1 MHDRGYARLRS
12 RVDRTPDEDL
22 VALWIFAL
30 IGDSQ
35 WPLLIR
41 YLDEWP
47 RDYRPVAKA

>member
-1 MHDRGYARLRS
+1 MFRGFSGWQRT
-12 RVDRTPDEDL
+12 TPDEDV

-35 WPLLIR
+35 WSLLRR

-47 RDYRPVAKA
+47 RDYRPTTKA